1 MVQSRETPEDVVV
14 PEDTL
19 RLKRIET
26 QLCLMTKVFMDGAD
40 PIVIRDLQ
48 GHVLD
53 VNHEF
58 ERVLGWRR
66 DELIGGR
73 TIHLV
78 SDECQESI
86 EEVYRRRLSGE
97 TVRNFETTI
106 RTKSDRLVSVLV
118 TGFLL
123 TDENNEPVGMADI
136 LKDVTPLK
144 QAREKLER
152 RNRDLN
158 DFARALSHDLASP
171 LVTIRGFTETLLQT
185 HQEQLDEAG
194 RECCRSI
201 LESVNRMDRMIDDL
215 LDLAT
220 LERDVG
226 GFAPVDTRKAL
237 DDALANLA
245 AAIRENAAEV
255 TCGPLPTVLGNAS
268 LLSRV
273 FQNLIGN
280 AIKFRSHEAPRIH
293 VSAEPREGGWQFSV
307 EDNGIGIDP
316 EYHDRV
322 FAPFR
327 RLHSADVFPGTGIG
341 LTACRSIVERHG
353 GRIWVE
359 SEKGHGSIF
368 HFTIPDQPTETK

>member
-1 MVQSRETPEDVVV
+1 MVPSRKTPEEVVV

-40 PIVIRDLQ
+40 PIIIRDLQ

-53 VNHEF
+53 LNHEF

-78 SDECQESI
+78 SDECRESI

-97 TVRNFETTI
+97 TVRNFETII

-158 DFARALSHDLASP
+158 DFARALSHDLATP
-171 LVTIRGFTETLLQT
+171 LVTIRGFMKILLQT

-194 RECCRSI
+194 REYCRFI
-201 LESVNRMDRMIDDL
+201 LESANRMDRMIDDL

-220 LERDVG
+220 LERDGG
-226 GFAPVDTRKAL
+226 GFAPVDTKKAL
-237 DDALANLA
+237 DDALANLG
-245 AAIRENAAEV
+245 AAIRENGAEV

-268 LLSRV
+268 LLSRL

-293 VSAEPREGGWQFSV
+293 VSAEPRGGGWQFSV

-316 EYHDRV
+316 EHHDRV

-327 RLHSADVFPGTGIG
+327 RLHSAEVFPGTGIG

-359 SEKGHGSIF
+359 SEKRHGSIF
-368 HFTIPDQPTETK
+368 RFTIPDQPAESK

>member
-1 MVQSRETPEDVVV
+1 
-14 PEDTL
+14 
-19 RLKRIET
+19 
-26 QLCLMTKVFMDGAD
+26 MTKVFMDGAD

-73 TIHLV
+73 TINLV
-78 SDECQESI
+78 SDECQESV
-86 EEVYRRRLSGE
+86 EEIYRRRLRGE
-97 TVRNFETTI
+97 TIRNFETI
-106 RTKSDRLVSVLV
+106 LRTKSGRLVSVLV

-158 DFARALSHDLASP
+158 EFARALSHDLASP
-171 LVTIRGFTETLLQT
+171 LDTIRGFMKILLET

-194 RECCRSI
+194 REYCRFI
-201 LESVNRMDRMIDDL
+201 LESVNRMNRMIDDL

-220 LERDVG
+220 LERDIG
-226 GFAPVDTRKAL
+226 GFAPVDARKAL
-237 DDALANLA
+237 DDALANLG
-245 AAIRENAAEV
+245 AAIGENAAEV

-273 FQNLIGN
+273 LQNLIGN

-293 VSAEPREGGWQFSV
+293 VSAEPRGGGWQFSV
-307 EDNGIGIDP
+307 KDNGIGIDLD
-316 EYHDRV
+316 YQDRV

-359 SEKGHGSIF
+359 SGKGHGSIF
-368 HFTIPDQPTETK
+368 HFTIPDQPAETK

>member
-1 MVQSRETPEDVVV
+1 MPVEGGIMVPSRETPEDFVV

-19 RLKRIET
+19 RLKRVET
-26 QLCLMTKVFMDGAD
+26 QLRLMTKVFMDSAD

-58 ERVLGWRR
+58 QRVFGWRR

-78 SDECQESI
+78 VDECQEAMEDI
-86 EEVYRRRLSGE
+86 YRRRLGGE
-97 TVRNFETTI
+97 TVRNVETTL
-106 RTKSDRLVSVLV
+106 RTKSDRLVSVLF

-123 TDENNEPVGMADI
+123 TDENNKPVGMADI
-136 LKDVTPLK
+136 LKDVTPLR
-144 QAREKLER
+144 QACQKLER
-152 RNRDLN
+152 HNRDLN

-171 LVTIRGFTETLLQT
+171 LVTIRGFSETLLQT
-185 HQEQLDEAG
+185 HQEQLDEDG

-201 LESVNRMDRMIDDL
+201 LGSVNRMDRMIDDL

-220 LERDVG
+220 LERDNG
-226 GFAPVDTRKAL
+226 GSAPVDTRKAL

-245 AAIRENAAEV
+245 AAIGENAAEV

-280 AIKFRSHEAPRIH
+280 ALKFRGHEAPRLR
-293 VSAEPREGGWQFSV
+293 VYAEPREGGWQFSV
-307 EDNGIGIDP
+307 QDNGIGIAP
-316 EYHDRV
+316 EYHERV

-341 LTACRSIVERHG
+341 LSACRSIV
-353 GRIWVE
+353 
-359 SEKGHGSIF
+359 
-368 HFTIPDQPTETK
+368 

>member
-1 MVQSRETPEDVVV
+1 MV

-40 PIVIRDLQ
+40 PIIIRDLQ

-73 TIHLV
+73 IIHLV
-78 SDECQESI
+78 ADECKESI

-97 TVRNFETTI
+97 TVRNFETII
-106 RTKSDRLVSVLV
+106 RTKSDRRVSVLV

-136 LKDVTPLK
+136 LKDVTPLT

-171 LVTIRGFTETLLQT
+171 LVTIRGITEALLQS

-194 RECCRSI
+194 KECCRSV
-201 LESVNRMDRMIDDL
+201 LESVNRMNRMIDDL

-226 GFAPVDTRKAL
+226 GSAPVDTRKAL
-237 DDALANLA
+237 DDALANLG

-255 TCGPLPTVLGNAS
+255 TCGPLPSVLGNAS

-368 HFTIPDQPTETK
+368 HFTIPIV

>member
-1 MVQSRETPEDVVV
+1 MVESRETPEDSVV

-19 RLKRIET
+19 RLKRLET
-26 QLCLMTKVFMDGAD
+26 QLCLMTKVFMDSAD
-40 PIVIRDLQ
+40 PILIRDLQ
-48 GHVLD
+48 GRVLN

-58 ERVLGWRR
+58 ERVLGWSR

-78 SDECQESI
+78 ADECQESM
-86 EEVYRRRLSGE
+86 EEVYRRRLKGE
-97 TVRNFETTI
+97 TIRNFETTV
-106 RTKSDRLVSVLV
+106 RTKSGRLVSVLV

-144 QAREKLER
+144 QACERLER

-158 DFARALSHDLASP
+158 DFSRALSHDLASP
-171 LVTIRGFTETLLQT
+171 LMTIRAFMQLLLQT
-185 HQEQLDEAG
+185 RQEPLDGAG
-194 RECCRSI
+194 REYCQSI
-201 LESVNRMDRMIDDL
+201 LESVNRMYRMIDDL
-215 LDLAT
+215 LDLAI
-220 LERDVG
+220 LDRDVG

-237 DDALANLA
+237 DDALANLG

-280 AIKFRSHEAPRIH
+280 AIKFRSHEAPRLR
-293 VSAEPREGGWQFSV
+293 VSAEPREGCWQFSV
-307 EDNGIGIDP
+307 EDNGIGVDP
-316 EYHDRV
+316 EHHEKV

-341 LTACRSIVERHG
+341 LTACRSIIERHG

-359 SEKGHGSIF
+359 SEKGHGSVF
-368 HFTIPDQPTETK
+368 HFTIPDQPAETK

>member
-1 MVQSRETPEDVVV
+1 MDQSRMTPEEVVV
-14 PEDTL
+14 PQDAQ

-53 VNHEF
+53 VNNEF
-58 ERVLGWRR
+58 ERVLGWGR

-78 SDECQESI
+78 LEEYQESI
-86 EEVYRRRLSGE
+86 EEIYRRRLGGE

-106 RTKSDRLVSVLV
+106 RAKSDRLVSVLV

-136 LKDVTPLK
+136 LKDITQLK
-144 QAREKLER
+144 QAQEKLER

-171 LVTIRGFTETLLQT
+171 LVTIGGFMKILLQA

-194 RECCRSI
+194 REYCRFI
-201 LESVNRMDRMIDDL
+201 LESVNRMERMIDDL

-226 GFAPVDTRKAL
+226 GFAAVDTRNAL
-237 DDALANLA
+237 DDALANLG

-293 VSAEPREGGWQFSV
+293 VSADRREGGWQFSV
-307 EDNGIGIDP
+307 KDNGIGIDP
-316 EYHDRV
+316 EHHDRV

-341 LTACRSIVERHG
+341 LTACRTIIERHG

-359 SEKGHGSIF
+359 SEKAHGSIF